1 MGFKRFTI
9 QVVLRIMFLFVVL
22 ACTTYVIFQTD
33 WYITG
38 ILCVLAIIALLSETI
53 RYVIKTNRDL
63 TVFIQSVRH
72 HDFTANFSS
81 GRRGPSFDGLKSAF
95 NDIIGEFR
103 MLEAEKESHYHY
115 LQTVIEH
122 IGVALICV
130 DEEEEVTL
138 MNKAAQKLLAKPY
151 MKRLSALEWVDPEML
166 EIVRGLKS
174 GEKELV
180 KVVINDRLHQIAIR
194 ATEFVLME
202 RSYKLLSLQD
212 IRRELDEREVEAWQK
227 LIRVLT
233 HEIMNSI
240 TPMST
245 LSGVLKEY
253 LEDETGNLLSPQQL
267 DDEAIEDLSMG
278 LASIESRTKG
288 LLKFVTAYRSIL
300 KIPKPNFREVAVQ
313 DLISR
318 IVVLLQT
325 ELKHRHVDLQ
335 LQLPD
340 TPLIIKADPDLIEQV
355 LINLIKNAMEA
366 LAGQEDGFIRVS
378 VLRPQAQKVLIEIR
392 DNGPGIEEEHISNVF
407 VPFFTTKAEG
417 SGIGLSLSRQIMRLH
432 KGAIT
437 MRTAVGEG
445 TLFVLEF

>member
-9 QVVLRIMFLFVVL
+9 QVILRILLLFAVL

-38 ILCVLAIIALLSETI
+38 ILCGLAILALLSETI
-53 RYVIKTNRDL
+53 RYVTKTNRDL

-72 HDFTANFSS
+72 HDFTASFSS
-81 GRRGPSFDGLKSAF
+81 GRRGPSFDGLKNSF
-95 NDIIGEFR
+95 NDIIREFR

-130 DEEEEVTL
+130 DESEEVTL
-138 MNKAAQKLLAKPY
+138 MNKAAQNLLAKPY
-151 MKRLSALEWVDPEML
+151 MKRLGALEWVDPEML
-166 EIVRGLKS
+166 EVVRRLKS

-180 KVVINDRLHQIAIR
+180 KVVINEKMHQIAIR

-212 IRRELDEREVEAWQK
+212 IRRELDGREVEAWQK

-240 TPMST
+240 TPLST
-245 LSGVLKEY
+245 LSGVLQEFLIDESGVLLEPEEIEKE
-253 LEDETGNLLSPQQL
+253 SV
-267 DDEAIEDLSMG
+267 EDLHVG
-278 LASIESRTKG
+278 LSTIESRTRG

-300 KIPKPNFREVAVQ
+300 KIPKPNFREVVVQ
-313 DLISR
+313 DLTTR
-318 IVVLLQT
+318 IVVLLQSQ
-325 ELKHRHVDLQ
+325 LKHRHIDLQ

-340 TPLIIKADPDLIEQV
+340 IPLTIKADPDLIEQV
-355 LINLIKNAMEA
+355 LINLIKNGMEA
-366 LAGQEDGFIRVS
+366 LAGRENGTIKIS
-378 VLRPQAQKVLIEIR
+378 AHRPKAGKILIEIR
-392 DNGPGIEEEHISNVF
+392 DNGPGIEEDHVNNIF
-407 VPFFTTKAEG
+407 VPFFTTKTEG

-437 MRTAVGEG
+437 MRTALGEG
-445 TLFVLEF
+445 TVFVLEF